1 MTASVDQL
9 KSTIATKGGLARPNN
24 FVVEL
29 PPLAGIST
37 RDMNILCR
45 QATLPAKQ
53 ILTHDRRIGME
64 FEKIAY
70 GYAVDDVS
78 LTFLIMNDY
87 GVKEY
92 FDTWRSLI
100 LNEDSH
106 TANYKEDYQK
116 RIVIHQLANSI
127 PSIFGSA
134 SINVGPLTA
143 GVSAGFGNSLGGRVD
158 VTTTVYSCE
167 LIDAF
172 PTTIGEISFNNDQDA
187 FIEMTV
193 QMSYTNWKVLPAGQK
208 QITFTLF

>member
-1 MTASVDQL
+1 MVASLDEL
-9 KSTIATKGGLARPNN
+9 KSSIATKGGLARPNN

-29 PPLAGIST
+29 PPLAGVSS

-53 ILTHDRRIGME
+53 IVTHERRIGME

-78 LTFLIMNDY
+78 LTFLVMNDY
-87 GVKEY
+87 GVKQY
-92 FDTWRSLI
+92 FDTWKDLI
-100 LNEDSH
+100 LNEDAH
-106 TANYKEDYQK
+106 TANYKEEYQK

-127 PSIFGSA
+127 PQIFGSA
-134 SINVGPLTA
+134 SISVGPL
-143 GVSAGFGNSLGGRVD
+143 SAGISRSFGFSAGGRID
-158 VTTTVYSCE
+158 IATTVYSCE
-167 LIDAF
+167 LINAF

-208 QITFTLF
+208 QVTFTLF

>member
-1 MTASVDQL
+1 MVASLDEL
-9 KSTIATKGGLARPNN
+9 KSSIATKGGLARPNN

-29 PPLAGIST
+29 PPLAGVSS

-53 ILTHDRRIGME
+53 IVTHERRIGME

-78 LTFLIMNDY
+78 LTFLVMNDY
-87 GVKEY
+87 GVKQY
-92 FDTWRSLI
+92 FDTWKDLI
-100 LNEDSH
+100 LNEDAH
-106 TANYKEDYQK
+106 TANYKEEYQK

-127 PSIFGSA
+127 PQIFGSA
-134 SINVGPLTA
+134 SISVGPL
-143 GVSAGFGNSLGGRVD
+143 SAGISRGFGFSAGGRID
-158 VTTTVYSCE
+158 ISTTVYSCE
-167 LIDAF
+167 LINAF

-208 QITFTLF
+208 QVTFTLF